1 MARRGIL
8 RLNEQIRD
16 TLAELL
22 QREMRDPRL
31 SGVISITGVE
41 TAPDLTVSK
50 VYVSVLGSETEAADA
65 LRALRRA
72 AGYLRRELGTRLRTR
87 RLPTLEF
94 HLDTSIARGARVL
107 SLLREIEQAPAAD
120 EQPPAPP
127 PQDPV

>member
-50 VYVSVLGSETEAADA
+50 VYVSVLGSEAEAADA

>member
-50 VYVSVLGSETEAADA
+50 VYVSVLGSEAEAADA

-107 SLLREIEQAPAAD
+107 
-120 EQPPAPP
+120 
-127 PQDPV
+127 